1 MTEQIKRMDIKGRII
16 PVRLR
21 RNNKAR
27 RIILRVDQDND
38 GAVLTLPRRAA
49 EADALALLEEQS
61 AWLLDRLD
69 GMPPRLPFAD
79 GAAIPI
85 LGEEHLIRHE
95 PILRGGVIRERG
107 VINVSGRIEHLPR
120 RVRDWV
126 RKEARA
132 AIEPVADAF
141 ARRLDLKYSKI
152 SIRDTKSRWGS
163 CAASGNLSFSWRL
176 LMTPQWVLDYVVA
189 HEVSHLA
196 HMNHGPAFWRTVASL
211 DVMTDRAREWLNRES
226 ARLHRIGS

>member
-1 MTEQIKRMDIKGRII
+1 MTEQIKRLDIKGRVI

-27 RIILRVDQDND
+27 RIILRVDQDID

-49 EADALALLEEQS
+49 EAEALALLEEQS

-69 GMPPRLPFAD
+69 GMPPRVPFTD
-79 GAAIPI
+79 GAVIPI
-85 LGEEHLIRHE
+85 LGDDHVIRHA
-95 PILRGGVIRERG
+95 PDLRGGVVRETG
-107 VINVSGRIEHLPR
+107 DIKVSGRMEHLPR

-132 AIEPVADAF
+132 AIEPVAEAF
-141 ARRLDLKYSKI
+141 ARRLNLKFAKI
-152 SIRDTKSRWGS
+152 SVRDTRSRWGS

-176 LMTPQWVLDYVVA
+176 VMAPQWVLDYVVA

-211 DVMTDRAREWLNRES
+211 DVETDRAREWLNRES

>member
-1 MTEQIKRMDIKGRII
+1 VTEQIIRMDIKGRVI

-27 RIILRVDQDND
+27 RIILRVDQDID

-49 EADALALLEEQS
+49 EAEALALLEAQS
-61 AWLLDRLD
+61 SWLLDRLD
-69 GMPPRLPFAD
+69 GMPPRVPFAD
-79 GAAIPI
+79 GAVIPI
-85 LGEEHLIRHE
+85 LGDGHLIRHV
-95 PILRGGVIRERG
+95 PDLRGGVIREAG
-107 VINVSGRIEHLPR
+107 DIKVSGRIEHLPR

-132 AIEPVADAF
+132 AIEPVADEF
-141 ARRLDLKYSKI
+141 ARRLDLRFAKI
-152 SIRDTKSRWGS
+152 SVRDTKSRWGS

-176 LMTPQWVLDYVVA
+176 IMAPQRVLDYLVA

-211 DVMTDRAREWLNRES
+211 DVETDRAREWLNRES